1 LAFSEKEFHMKLQI
15 TSKKSLTRA
24 LLLTLGSLLPLN
36 AVFAANGIL
45 VYAPVAP
52 ANIPT
57 LGGSMLILLS
67 LLLFAAS
74 FKLSKKAPSRST
86 HLLITFFAVG
96 TFISAGGGIKLISDA
111 HALSTHSMVAA
122 GGNLPIDSYVLNN
135 YTNNTGVS
143 QEILSIVLP
152 EDIVSEAT
160 TANAAPTNDCADTTP
175 PSSGFPRCQVNAVLA
190 DGQTCSIDCA
200 GYTPPPEG

>member
-1 LAFSEKEFHMKLQI
+1 MKLQTI
-15 TSKKSLTRA
+15 SKKSLTRT

-36 AVFAANGIL
+36 TVFAANGVL

-86 HLLITFFAVG
+86 HLLITLFAVG

-135 YTNNTGVS
+135 YTNNTGVG
-143 QEILSIVLP
+143 QKIVSIVLP
-152 EDIVSEAT
+152 EDIVSEA

-200 GYTPPPEG
+200 GFTPPSEDNLY